1 MGIHEPCQVRKEA
14 ALSGLSH
21 VPQGSLGRANCLS
34 NAYGRQSK
42 EGARQ
47 LHIIYKLTHLR
58 MEMSFFVNSYE
69 YTLKK

>member
-14 ALSGLSH
+14 ALSGPSH
-21 VPQGSLGRANCLS
+21 VPQGRLDRANCLS

-47 LHIIYKLTHLR
+47 FNYNKQNSSHAG
-58 MEMSFFVNSYE
+58 MSFLYDSFC
-69 YTLKK
+69 KKENG